1 MPFRSAQEV
10 DTRLVAEAQLTPA
23 EVRELIPWMRQISEG
38 NMRRLNSELSLQNLE
53 AIQNFDRSSS
63 KLTKILIRLNWV
75 LIALTIVIAAY
86 TVVLAT
92 R

>member
-10 DTRLVAEAQLTPA
+10 DARLVAEAPLTPG

-63 KLTKILIRLNWV
+63 RLAKTVIWLNWV

-86 TVVLAT
+86 TMVLAT